1 MMSERFSGITVLE
14 AKKFKQEL
22 EEYLELVIVELYQEG
37 ESASIYITDLYD
49 LMRSWWLVLN
59 Q

>member
-49 LMRSWWLVLN
+49 LMRSW
-59 Q
+59 